1 MSHKLLVDL
10 IGREDF
16 LTRIVLIFLSHAGP
30 GIRNHDISPLDGFH
44 RVSYELNAGAREF
57 GIFFCLLGHR
67 GIRLV
72 VCRRSSHKG
81 HTGLGTAIHVGV
93 GHIVAVAHISHFEAL
108 EVLTLML
115 LNG

>member
-1 MSHKLLVDL
+1 MRHKLLVDL
-10 IGREDF
+10 IGGKDF
-16 LTRIVLIFLSHAGP
+16 LAGIVLIFLSHAGP
-30 GIRNHDISPLDGFH
+30 GIRNHNIGSLDGFY
-44 RVSYELNAGAREF
+44 RVGYEFNAGPREF

-67 GIRLV
+67 SIRLV

-81 HTGLGTAIHVGV
+81 HTGLGTTIHVGV
-93 GHIVAVAHISHFEAL
+93 GHVVAIAHISHLESL

>member
-1 MSHKLLVDL
+1 MRHKLLVDL

-16 LTRIVLIFLSHAGP
+16 LAGIMFIFLSHAGP

-44 RVSYELNAGAREF
+44 RVSYELNAGARKL

-67 GIRLV
+67 GIRFV
-72 VCRRSSHKG
+72 ICRRSGYKG
-81 HTGLGTAIHVGV
+81 HPRLGTAIHVGV
-93 GHIVAVAHISHFEAL
+93 GHVVAVAHISHLEAFK
-108 EVLTLML
+108 VLALML